1 MEGSKELAMV
11 VSGRVQNG
19 VVVLDEGVQL
29 PEGQQVQVIAS
40 EPSRKGT
47 QSVLDIPTV
56 SVGEILVSDIKG
68 DDLLGEML
76 EDKGR

>member
-1 MEGSKELAMV
+1 MV

-47 QSVLDIPTV
+47 HSVLDIPTV